1 MQPDF
6 QQDSNEESDALTD
19 ALQSILL
26 RSAEPKLRSGFT
38 DRVIESV
45 RQLGPEEQVP
55 RKELLR
61 WNLSKF
67 SAIAATFALAGILVF
82 FGVDSRNRVQSD
94 DEEWIA
100 ALSASNLTA
109 ADLPLIANLDEL
121 LEAEIATHLT
131 SPWLDSL
138 NP

>member
-1 MQPDF
+1 MQPDS
-6 QQDSNEESDALTD
+6 QQDSNKEIEVLTD
-19 ALQSILL
+19 ALHCILL
-26 RSAEPKLRSGFT
+26 RAAEPKLLPDFT
-38 DRVIESV
+38 DRVMQSV
-45 RQLGPEEQVP
+45 RQLGPEEKVP
-55 RKELLR
+55 RKEFFR
-61 WNLSKF
+61 WSLSNF

-82 FGVDSRNRVQSD
+82 LGVDSRNRVQTD

-100 ALSASNLTA
+100 ALSASNLSA

-121 LEAEIATHLT
+121 LEAELATHLT

>member
-6 QQDSNEESDALTD
+6 QQDSKEESEALTD

-26 RSAEPKLRSGFT
+26 RSAEPKLRPGFT

-45 RQLGPEEQVP
+45 RQLGPEDQVP
-55 RKELLR
+55 RKEYFR

-67 SAIAATFALAGILVF
+67 SAIAATLAFVGILVF
-82 FGVDSRNRVQSD
+82 FGVDSRTRIQSD

>member
-1 MQPDF
+1 MQPDS
-6 QQDSNEESDALTD
+6 QPDSNKETEALTD

-26 RSAEPKLRSGFT
+26 RAVEPKLRPDFT
-38 DRVIESV
+38 DRVIQSI
-45 RQLGPEEQVP
+45 RQLGPEDKVL
-55 RKELLR
+55 RKEVFR

-100 ALSASNLTA
+100 ALSASNLTT

-121 LEAEIATHLT
+121 LEAEIATQLT

>member
-1 MQPDF
+1 MQPDS
-6 QQDSNEESDALTD
+6 QLDANEEIEAGIDALR
-19 ALQSILL
+19 SILL
-26 RSAEPKLRSGFT
+26 RAAEPKLQPDFT
-38 DRVIESV
+38 DRVIQSV
-45 RQLGPEEQVP
+45 RELGPEDQVP
-55 RKELLR
+55 RKEVLS

-67 SAIAATFALAGILVF
+67 STIAATVALTGILAL
-82 FGVDSRNRVQSD
+82 FGVNSQNRLQSD

-100 ALSASNLTA
+100 ALSASNLTT

-121 LEAEIATHLT
+121 LEAEIATQLT

>member
-6 QQDSNEESDALTD
+6 QKDSNEESEALTD

-26 RSAEPKLRSGFT
+26 RSAEPKLRPGFT

-45 RQLGPEEQVP
+45 RQLGPEDQVP
-55 RKELLR
+55 RKEYFQ

-67 SAIAATFALAGILVF
+67 SSIAATLAFAGILIF
-82 FGVDSRNRVQSD
+82 FGVGSRTRVQSD

>member
-1 MQPDF
+1 MQPDS
-6 QQDSNEESDALTD
+6 QMDSNKESEALTG

-26 RSAEPKLRSGFT
+26 RAAEPKLRPDFT
-38 DRVIESV
+38 DRVIQSI
-45 RQLGPEEQVP
+45 RQLDPEDKVP
-55 RKELLR
+55 REEVSR
-61 WNLSKF
+61 WNPSKF

-82 FGVDSRNRVQSD
+82 FGVDSQNRVQSD

-100 ALSASNLTA
+100 ALSASNLTT

>member
-6 QQDSNEESDALTD
+6 QKDSNEESEALTD

-26 RSAEPKLRSGFT
+26 RSAEPKLRPGFT

-45 RQLGPEEQVP
+45 RQLGPEDQVP
-55 RKELLR
+55 RKAYFQ

-67 SAIAATFALAGILVF
+67 SAIAATLAFAGILVF

>member
-1 MQPDF
+1 MQPDS
-6 QQDSNEESDALTD
+6 QMDSNKESEALTG

-26 RSAEPKLRSGFT
+26 RAAEPKLRPDFT
-38 DRVIESV
+38 DRVIQSI
-45 RQLGPEEQVP
+45 RQLDPEDKVP
-55 RKELLR
+55 REEVSR
-61 WNLSKF
+61 WNPSKF

-82 FGVDSRNRVQSD
+82 FGVDSQNRVQSD

-100 ALSASNLTA
+100 ALSSSNLTT